1 VGSLPDGLTLARVRI
16 RRQEV
21 AMNFYRFTRAKT
33 SLVRLTHGEDL
44 LTELEAACRETK
56 SKAAA
61 VEVIGAV
68 STLVLGFYHQD
79 RQEYES
85 HTFDGA
91 WEIASAVGNVSLLD
105 DEPFV
110 HLHVVASGD
119 DGRCVGGHLM
129 PGCTV
134 FAAEAA
140 ITALEGH
147 APPERELDGQTGLKL
162 WR

>member
-1 VGSLPDGLTLARVRI
+1 
-16 RRQEV
+16 
-21 AMNFYRFTRAKT
+21 
-33 SLVRLTHGEDL
+33 LTHGEDL
-44 LTELEAACRETK
+44 LAELTAACEEIGAR
-56 SKAAA
+56 SGA
-61 VEVIGAV
+61 VEVIGAL
-68 STLVLGFYHQD
+68 SSLALGYYHQD
-79 RQEYES
+79 RKEYET

-91 WEIASAVGNVSLLD
+91 WEIASAVGNVSMLD
-105 DEPFV
+105 GQPFV

-147 APPERELDGQTGLKL
+147 APPERELDGATGLKL
-162 WR
+162 WG

>member
-1 VGSLPDGLTLARVRI
+1 
-16 RRQEV
+16 
-21 AMNFYRFTRAKT
+21 MNAYRFTRSNT
-33 SLVRLTHGEDL
+33 SLVRLTYGADL
-44 LTELEAACRETK
+44 FDELTEACDQL
-56 SKAAA
+56 SVKAAT

-79 RQEYES
+79 RQEYSS
-85 HTFDGA
+85 HTYEGG
-91 WEIASAVGNVSLLD
+91 WEIASAVGNVSFLD
-105 DEPFV
+105 EAPFV

-129 PGCTV
+129 PGCIV
-134 FAAEAA
+134 FAAEAS

-147 APPERELDGQTGLKL
+147 GPPERELDGQTGLKL

>member
-1 VGSLPDGLTLARVRI
+1 
-16 RRQEV
+16 
-21 AMNFYRFTRAKT
+21 MNAHHFTRGKT
-33 SLVRLTHGEDL
+33 TLVRLTHREDL
-44 LTELEAACRETK
+44 LYELTTACADAGAK
-56 SKAAA
+56 SGTIQ
-61 VEVIGAV
+61 VIGAV
-68 STLVLGFYHQD
+68 SSLVLGYYHQD

-91 WEIASAVGNVSLLD
+91 WEIASAVGNISMLE

-147 APPERELDGQTGLKL
+147 APPERELDGATGLKL

>member
-1 VGSLPDGLTLARVRI
+1 
-16 RRQEV
+16 
-21 AMNFYRFTRAKT
+21 MNLYRFTRAKT
-33 SLVRLTHGEDL
+33 SLVRLTNGEDL
-44 LTELEAACRETK
+44 LAELEEACREIK
-56 SKAAA
+56 LKAAA
-61 VEVIGAV
+61 LEVIGAV

-85 HTFDGA
+85 RTFDGT

-110 HLHVVASGD
+110 HMHVVASAE

-134 FAAEAA
+134 FAAEAS
-140 ITALEGH
+140 ITSLEGH
-147 APPERELDGQTGLKL
+147 APPERALDGQTGLKL